1 MGSLLP
7 AAILVT
13 NVLTVHMRLAHL
25 SAKNFQS
32 GVQYATHRWKRRET
46 SGVSEVTCIFYVVTL
61 VCGFI
66 IGFLTHVLIEADEE
80 AIEILEDIANDEE
93 IEKAD

>member
-1 MGSLLP
+1 MENYGEK
-7 AAILVT
+7 T
-13 NVLTVHMRLAHL
+13 TTR
-25 SAKNFQS
+25 
-32 GVQYATHRWKRRET
+32 THGKEKKM
-46 SGVSEVTCIFYVVTL
+46 SEVTCIFYVVTL

-66 IGFLTHVLIEADEE
+66 VGFLTHLLIEADEE